1 MAKIHMVSAVDRNE
15 IKGKVKT
22 LFGRHLTNCKSL
34 VANPSGESKVT
45 CENCIKIIDHRR
57 KEELKCRIY
66 H

>member
-1 MAKIHMVSAVDRNE
+1 MGKIHMASAIDRNE

-22 LFGRHLTNCKSL
+22 LCGRHLTDCKAL
-34 VANPSGESKVT
+34 AANPDGESKVT

-57 KEELKCRIY
+57 KEELKCHIY